1 MKVNMHIYD
10 GVTTDPSYEWFP
22 DPGVDLNLL
31 MIAINNLVAS
41 MTRAQLQTHILAVH
55 TVTTIN
61 HTTAVPPTTTPL
73 LPVV

>member
-1 MKVNMHIYD
+1 MKVNMHITN

-22 DPGVDLNLL
+22 DPDVDTELL
-31 MIAINNLVAS
+31 MIALNILIAS

-55 TVTTIN
+55 TVTTVN
-61 HTTAVPPTTTPL
+61 HTTAVPPTTTPP